1 MMLHPYEWPN
11 HVKNLLMVV
20 VKRTALDAADAKK
33 QDSDVLNCVNSVLD
47 AQISI
52 KVTINPLQLFL
63 EKHQFFNK
71 NNQ

>member
-1 MMLHPYEWPN
+1 MLHPYEWPN

-47 AQISI
+47 AQMSI
-52 KVTINPLQLFL
+52 KVTINP
-63 EKHQFFNK
+63 
-71 NNQ
+71 